1 MNVKHF
7 VFATA
12 SIGVKVER
20 SMLQFFL
27 NKIVARQ
34 WEVKYTRKV
43 RGCSESLFISL
54 NDVKD
59 ALKEVQLIVVKALI
73 DVSFSLCA

>member
-1 MNVKHF
+1 
-7 VFATA
+7 
-12 SIGVKVER
+12 
-20 SMLQFFL
+20 MLQRTFIKL
-27 NKIVARQ
+27 LHDSG
-34 WEVKYTRKV
+34 KYTRKV